1 MGKNFPERR
10 NGQTENKGELVR
22 GVLSVARAVVLKVWP
37 GVPEGKTVFLT
48 MLRYSLSISLFVLV
62 YSIFLS
68 FNLKY
73 SSVQFSRSV
82 VPDSLR
88 PHESQHARPPFPSPT
103 PGVLSDYNI
112 VLVLPYINMNLPGV
126 YTCSPS

>member
-1 MGKNFPERR
+1 MGKNFPDRR

-103 PGVLSDYNI
+103 PGVLSD
-112 VLVLPYINMNLPGV
+112 
-126 YTCSPS
+126 SHPSSR